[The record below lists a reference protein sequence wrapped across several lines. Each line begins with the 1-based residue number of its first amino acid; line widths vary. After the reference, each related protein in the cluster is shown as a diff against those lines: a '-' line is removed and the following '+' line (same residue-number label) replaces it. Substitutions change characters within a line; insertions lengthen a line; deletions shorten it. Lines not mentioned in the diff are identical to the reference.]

1 MSVSLLQIPQLR
13 ELEEKYARILGPGVL
28 MERAGKAAADF
39 ISDLYPA
46 PARVTVVCGPGNNG
60 GDGYRTAIELLKK
73 EYDVNVVQVAGKT
86 PKSEEAIA
94 ALAEWEKLGR
104 TTYTDP
110 YDTPKADIV
119 VDAIFGIGLE
129 RPLKDEFLDA
139 AMWFN
144 ERRALHV
151 SLDIPSGL
159 NSETG
164 TWVGDR
170 AGCKADATI
179 SFLSGK
185 VGLFTSLGPDAC
197 GRVKMENLGISI
209 PLTKISLLEVKDFKH
224 VCAPRLKN
232 TSKADYGRLGV
243 IGGGKGTVGAALIA
257 ARSGLYMGA
266 GRVYVELLED
276 GMKLDPFCPEL
287 MFPGKINIDEM
298 DAIVIGPGL
307 GFTEQAKQ
315 RFIDCLKS
323 KAALVIDGDALTMI
337 AQDEEILSL
346 VTHRF
351 AHTVLTPHAAEAA
364 RILRLPVEEI
374 TKDRLSRALDL
385 GILTGAVNVL
395 KGAGTI
401 VTQRSSVSWINP
413 TGSPALATAGSGDA
427 LSGMIGAMFA
437 QHFELMDC
445 VLSAVYLHG
454 AAVEGLNS
462 SVLAGDIAPLA
473 STCLEELRASYQRHF
488 HPLKEEEKTIEWEDS

>member
-1 MSVSLLQIPQLR
+1 
-13 ELEEKYARILGPGVL
+13 
-28 MERAGKAAADF
+28 
-39 ISDLYPA
+39 
-46 PARVTVVCGPGNNG
+46 
-60 GDGYRTAIELLKK
+60 
-73 EYDVNVVQVAGKT
+73 
-86 PKSEEAIA
+86 
-94 ALAEWEKLGR
+94 
-104 TTYTDP
+104 
-110 YDTPKADIV
+110 
-119 VDAIFGIGLE
+119 
-129 RPLKDEFLDA
+129 
-139 AMWFN
+139 
-144 ERRALHV
+144 
-151 SLDIPSGL
+151 
-159 NSETG
+159 
-164 TWVGDR
+164 
-170 AGCKADATI
+170 
-179 SFLSGK
+179 
-185 VGLFTSLGPDAC
+185 
-197 GRVKMENLGISI
+197 
-209 PLTKISLLEVKDFKH
+209 
-224 VCAPRLKN
+224 
-232 TSKADYGRLGV
+232 
-243 IGGGKGTVGAALIA
+243 
-257 ARSGLYMGA
+257 
-266 GRVYVELLED
+266 
-276 GMKLDPFCPEL
+276 
-287 MFPGKINIDEM
+287 
-298 DAIVIGPGL
+298 
-307 GFTEQAKQ
+307 
-315 RFIDCLKS
+315 
-323 KAALVIDGDALTMI
+323 MI

-473 STCLEELRASYQRHF
+473 STRLEELRASYQRHF

>member
-1 MSVSLLQIPQLR
+1 MPVDTMREESGNEPVAAFLMSHPAVPALYMVLTLGLTMFSMQPVLIALSLAGGLAYGLATRGVARTLGALRWQLPVER
-13 ELEEKYARILGPGVL
+13 EALTE
-28 MERAGKAAADF
+28 
-39 ISDLYPA
+39 ISH
-46 PARVTVVCGPGNNG
+46 
-60 GDGYRTAIELLKK
+60 LL
-73 EYDVNVVQVAGKT
+73 NT
-86 PKSEEAIA
+86 H
-94 ALAEWEKLGR
+94 
-104 TTYTDP
+104 
-110 YDTPKADIV
+110 
-119 VDAIFGIGLE
+119 F
-129 RPLKDEFLDA
+129 
-139 AMWFN
+139 
-144 ERRALHV
+144 
-151 SLDIPSGL
+151 
-159 NSETG
+159 TG
-164 TWVGDR
+164 
-170 AGCKADATI
+170 
-179 SFLSGK
+179 
-185 VGLFTSLGPDAC
+185 LGPDAC
-197 GRVKMENLGISI
+197 GRVKMDNLGISI

-232 TSKADYGRLGV
+232 TSKADYGRLGI

-266 GRVYVELLED
+266 GRVYVELLEED
-276 GMKLDPFCPEL
+276 MKLDPFCPEL
-287 MFPGKINIDEM
+287 MFPVKINIDEM

-307 GFTEQAKQ
+307 GFTDQAKQ
-315 RFIDCLKS
+315 RFIECLKS

-374 TKDRLSRALDL
+374 NKDRLSRALDL

-454 AAVEGLNS
+454 AVVDGLNS
-462 SVLAGDIAPLA
+462 GILAGDIAPLA
-473 STCLEELRASYQRHF
+473 STCLEELRDSYQRHF
-488 HPLKEEEKTIEWEDS
+488 HPLKAEERAIEWEDS

>member
-1 MSVSLLQIPQLR
+1 
-13 ELEEKYARILGPGVL
+13 
-28 MERAGKAAADF
+28 
-39 ISDLYPA
+39 
-46 PARVTVVCGPGNNG
+46 
-60 GDGYRTAIELLKK
+60 
-73 EYDVNVVQVAGKT
+73 
-86 PKSEEAIA
+86 
-94 ALAEWEKLGR
+94 
-104 TTYTDP
+104 
-110 YDTPKADIV
+110 
-119 VDAIFGIGLE
+119 
-129 RPLKDEFLDA
+129 
-139 AMWFN
+139 MWFN

-159 NSETG
+159 NSATG

-185 VGLFTSLGPDAC
+185 VGLFTGLGPDAC
-197 GRVKMENLGISI
+197 GRVKMDNLGISI

-232 TSKADYGRLGV
+232 TSKADYGRLGI

-266 GRVYVELLED
+266 GRVYVELLEED
-276 GMKLDPFCPEL
+276 MKLDPFCPEL
-287 MFPGKINIDEM
+287 MFPVKINIDEM

-307 GFTEQAKQ
+307 GFTDQAKQ
-315 RFIDCLKS
+315 RFIECLKS

-374 TKDRLSRALDL
+374 NKDRLSRALDL

-454 AAVEGLNS
+454 AVVDGLNS
-462 SVLAGDIAPLA
+462 GILAGDIAPLA
-473 STCLEELRASYQRHF
+473 STCLEELRDSYQRHF
-488 HPLKEEEKTIEWEDS
+488 HPLKAEERAIEWEDS